1 MKKQARQIFWN
12 AMLLSA
18 AALLMR
24 TVGVGFRVYVSGKV
38 GAEAMGL
45 FSLMSGV
52 YGFAL
57 TLATSGIHLGVTHI
71 IVGAVER
78 GHRERVAPAMRR
90 AVLLSLFCGLFSSI
104 LLFCGADFIGN
115 TWLRDARTVTS
126 LRLFSI
132 TLPLISLSSAF
143 GGYLTA
149 VRRVYKNAAVQVL
162 EQMLK
167 ILFTMYLLAALSGGG
182 VERTCCALVLGGT
195 LAEVGSFFLELI
207 LYLIDRRRSF
217 PEQLRSG
224 GAEEGRHLVRI
235 TLPIALTTYIRSAL
249 VTCQHILIP
258 QGLRQ
263 SGASH
268 AQALIVYGCI
278 QSMVLPIILY
288 PAAFI
293 SSFSGL
299 LVPELAAASVG
310 EHPKRIRYMIGRVWS
325 LSILFSI
332 GVGGILVCF
341 SSELGALLYPNT
353 AAGHYI
359 RILAP
364 LIPIMYID
372 TATDAMMKGMGEQLF
387 SMKINIADALISV
400 ILVILLIPRYGITG
414 YLIAIYFSELFNTVM
429 SITHLLSIGKPGVR
443 LLKWVY
449 KPLLCIV
456 GATCTG
462 RLILAR
468 IASGALSGLHVTLH
482 CLLVLLLYIA
492 LLFLFGCIDREDRSW
507 VASLFVKETDA

>member
-1 MKKQARQIFWN
+1 MKKQAKQIFWN
-12 AMLLSA
+12 AMLLTGAS
-18 AALLMR
+18 LLMR
-24 TVGVGFRVYVSGKV
+24 TVGVAFRVYVSGKA

-57 TLATSGIHLGVTHI
+57 TLATSGIHLGVTHM
-71 IVGAVER
+71 VVDAVEK
-78 GHRERVAPAMRR
+78 GHTERVAPAMRR
-90 AVLLSLFCGLFSSI
+90 AVLLSLFCGLFSAL

-149 VRRVYKNAAVQVL
+149 VRRVYKSAAVQVA
-162 EQMLK
+162 EQLFK
-167 ILFTMYLLAALSGGG
+167 ILASMYLLASVVGGS
-182 VERTCCALVLGGT
+182 VEESLCALVLGGA
-195 LAEVGSFFLELI
+195 LAELGSFLFELA
-207 LYLIDRRRSF
+207 LYLHDRVRHF
-217 PEQLRSG
+217 PSEKG
-224 GAEEGRHLVRI
+224 AAGAEEGRRLIRI

-258 QGLRQ
+258 QGLRR

-268 AQALIVYGCI
+268 AEALIAYGSI

-288 PAAFI
+288 PAALI

-299 LVPELAAASVG
+299 LVPELAASTVG
-310 EHPKRIRYMIGRVWS
+310 HQAKRIRYMIGRVWS
-325 LSILFSI
+325 LSMLFSI

-341 SSELGALLYPNT
+341 SSELGQLLYPGT
-353 AAGHYI
+353 EAGHYI

-372 TATDAMMKGMGEQLF
+372 TATDAMMKGMGEQIF

-400 ILVILLIPRYGITG
+400 VLVILLIPRYGITG

-429 SITHLLSIGKPGVR
+429 SITHLLSIGKPAVH

-449 KPLLCIV
+449 KPLLSIV
-456 GATCTG
+456 GATCGG
-462 RLILAR
+462 RLIL
-468 IASGALSGLHVTLH
+468 SWLSTGHLDGVTVTLH
-482 CLLVLLLYIA
+482 CALVLALYAA
-492 LLFLFGCIDREDRSW
+492 LLLLLGCIDREDRAW
-507 VASLFVKETDA
+507 VASLFTKERDA